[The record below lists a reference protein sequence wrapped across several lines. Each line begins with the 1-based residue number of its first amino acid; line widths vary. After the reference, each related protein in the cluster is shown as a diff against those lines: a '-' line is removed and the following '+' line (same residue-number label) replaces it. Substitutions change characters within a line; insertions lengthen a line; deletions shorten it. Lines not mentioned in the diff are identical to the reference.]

1 MIIKQA
7 TKAIAASFTSVT
19 LFWMVV
25 MLLMNQGIMAQTE
38 NIAILVSQN
47 STLSKISER
56 EIRRLFLGKSIKL
69 PNGSRAALAIYEPLR
84 TEFNTQALKRSDAQV
99 SAAWSRLKF
108 SGRNREPLKFSNPT
122 ALLDFVA
129 TTPNAIAYGLSEHK
143 RDDIRQILTIP

>member
-1 MIIKQA
+1 MIFKPVS
-7 TKAIAASFTSVT
+7 KALAASLTSVT
-19 LFWMVV
+19 FSLMVV
-25 MLLMNQGIMAQTE
+25 MLLMNQGITAQTE
-38 NIAILVSQN
+38 NIAILVSHN
-47 STLSKISER
+47 STLSNISER

-108 SGRNREPLKFSNPT
+108 SGRNREPLTFSDPA

-129 TTPNAIAYGLSEHK
+129 TTPNAIAYGLSEYE